1 MKVAVFWGCCIVAGQ
16 YGYEMSVRE
25 VFPKLDVELVDLR
38 EAVCCGDPVKSVN
51 EFAASYL
58 GARVLALARLTGAAD
73 LLIPCNRCHFTVSE
87 AKKLVEENESAGQKI
102 KSLLR
107 EEGLEFHSGVRV
119 WHVIDFLHDLVG
131 LKAVKSAVVKPLK
144 EVKVASHVG
153 CQLIRYAD
161 LGRAD
166 DAENPRKL
174 DNLIEAA
181 GAASV
186 DYSEKLDCCG
196 SHLSLSHPESA
207 LSLGGTKLKAVK
219 SLGVDGLVVSCPEC
233 GLMFDSKQKEAESA
247 VGSKLEVSVIYYTQ
261 LLGLA
266 MGIDQKKLGLHLNQ
280 SPVDKLLSKIS
291 S

>member
-1 MKVAVFWGCCIVAGQ
+1 MAGQ

-38 EAVCCGDPVKSVN
+38 EAVCCGDPVKSIN
-51 EFAASYL
+51 NFAANYL
-58 GARVLALARLTGAAD
+58 GARVLALAHLSGASD

-87 AKKLVEENESAGQKI
+87 AKRLIENDGKTGRKI
-102 KSLLR
+102 VSLLK
-107 EEGLEFHSGVRV
+107 EEGLEYDPKIRI

-131 LKAVKSAVVKPLK
+131 LKTLKKTIVKPLK
-144 EVKVASHVG
+144 GMKVASHVG
-153 CQLIRYAD
+153 CQLIRYSG

-166 DAENPRKL
+166 NAENPRKL
-174 DNLIEAA
+174 DELTEAA

-196 SHLSLSHPESA
+196 SHLSLSHPDSA

-233 GLMFDSKQKEAESA
+233 GLMFDSKQRDAESA
-247 VGSKLEVSVIYYTQ
+247 VGSKLDVPVVYYTQ

-266 MGIDQKKLGLHLNQ
+266 MGIDQRKLGLHLNQ
-280 SPVDKLLSKIS
+280 SPVDRLLSKIPV
-291 S
+291 